1 MCYVHYAELVNRVG
15 PDRHGLLT
23 LKVLP
28 LVWHLL
34 ENQSRSPN
42 VYGQLRQPTSELI
55 ECVSAQ
61 LDDDISAYAHERLSS
76 QAYQLLDELMDNI
89 QQYH

>member
-1 MCYVHYAELVNRVG
+1 MHYVELVDRVG

-34 ENQSRSPN
+34 ENQSRSPSLS
-42 VYGQLRQPTSELI
+42 GQLRQPTTELI
-55 ECVSAQ
+55 ECIGAQ
-61 LDDDISAYAHERLSS
+61 LDDDICAYAHERLSS
-76 QAYQLLDELMDNI
+76 QAWQLLDELMNNI
-89 QQYH
+89 RQ